1 MASSSLFP
9 RRDPSSGLDP
19 ELAANAIVRLRA
31 EESAAES
38 ATAQAVLLHEVAVLE
53 EALGDEAAAL
63 RDHLSAV
70 NADPDFH
77 EPLERLI
84 AIVGRRQSH
93 KNLGRLLDRLV
104 RVADGTEEKV
114 RALLEQAAFLA
125 YREANPAASLP
136 LLQKAAEEAPEDAA
150 VWFALELAAAAVGD
164 AELRRRALAARAQLT
179 QHSHWQALL
188 LLDLARTYMEDDQA
202 DAALEALEQ
211 ALDVAGPAAF
221 DAWSALE
228 TLGVRMDRG
237 DLVAQALGGQAR
249 LIAQA
254 LADDAS
260 PEASCVPQHLRTV
273 AHAADRW
280 LRAAEALQRRGDLTG
295 AVALLDQAL
304 ERLPDEA
311 VLLYGRIGLAE
322 LLGDTETAAVLAQRQ
337 LQSGAAGG
345 VAAGHWLRI
354 AEAAAERGDATAA
367 LAAVTEAVR
376 ASPDSLPARG
386 LQLDMLS
393 GGPDPL
399 ALALALEDTGE
410 QMSTDESKA
419 RWYVLAA
426 EEWARGCADLPR
438 AKAALA
444 RVEVLG
450 ASPALTA
457 RVGQLLAELCADVSW
472 YDECTRRLA
481 EAEVDEHERRD
492 LLFELTRGALLANQP
507 EEAGLFL
514 SALASLPAGVALS
527 RTLAAYALP
536 LLESSRDSVTEA
548 PDPHLAR
555 EIALG
560 GLSELDLPN
569 DTKRALRLGILLS
582 AVSQR
587 RDVRAS
593 QLLERLHADAPE
605 DLVVASA
612 LAALRRTVQDAA
624 GAAEVLTASAATAGD
639 ADARAALAIE
649 AGVLFWQSQ
658 RRGEAIKAFTDA
670 AAASPLSASA
680 LLSWALRAADPDT
693 ARGRRHALEMAE
705 QSNDGTSLALE
716 RFALEAGTGGDG
728 NAAEAA
734 LEEAMRAPGSE
745 LYPAALLARALWS
758 ASEADED
765 VQVGALRELAD
776 RYPSAAPLASMAAF
790 HAALRRHPNSRS
802 ARDVLVAAERWAESD
817 SSPEAALEWL
827 ASAMRAEDREAET
840 AAREVL
846 VQRLDPQSAPALHAE
861 NAMLAMLRGTEDQE
875 LIDSADPVVRLAN
888 LELALPTS
896 EPPRRAQAL
905 QGLADLLGPDDDALG
920 ATLLGYNLLAL
931 GDIAGSIASFRR
943 SVEVFPSDPAGWEGL
958 RSAAKQNGDN
968 TLLAEATAGLA
979 ETLEDHVVA
988 AELWEQAGLLLI
1000 DELDEPE
1007 RGERAL
1013 HRAVQC
1019 DVRRTAA
1026 FDRLFRIVR
1035 ARNDRDLLLELIAP
1049 RIEVSDDPDEIV
1061 KLYWERARVLRES
1074 GDRDGA
1080 LAALESVAV
1089 LEPEHLG
1096 ALALAGEIYIT
1107 RGDFAKAARNLGQLA
1122 GLSQAPAKQRLM
1134 SGVAAADLYENKLE
1148 DLPSALSILLGLFGS
1163 GLSTLPVRE
1172 RLARV
1177 AAKAQAWSEA
1187 TRALEQLMQER
1198 PTREG
1203 RIEAARLCLVICRDR
1218 LDKPKLA
1225 QPAVEKLLEE
1235 SPDDS
1240 EALELV
1246 LAGQLPPEVSARLLV
1261 QGRSALVE
1269 HLRTQPTDPE
1279 RIARLARIALHQ
1291 NDLPLRQATL
1301 GALVAL
1307 GAGSPEIDAELEAL
1321 DLRVAHVPQIA
1332 VRVEELPE
1340 LADPE
1345 DTGPIAQLMREIAP
1359 GLAQALGPRAQTFGV
1374 TKADRVDPRSGLP
1387 LRNEIAAWAGAL
1399 GVGDFDLFVGGAQP
1413 ELIVAVPTEKPV
1425 IIVGA
1430 AVKSPLCVCHRQ
1442 VLARELFSVV
1452 RGTSILRHRSPTD
1465 IAALVVAACH
1475 VGGHAVDSPPY
1486 AMLADLE
1493 RQLGGRELPKRYR
1506 KALPVLGAAIV
1517 AEGQDPLEWVRAAN
1531 CSLDRMATIA
1541 AGDVSHVL
1549 AGDGPR
1555 GGPRLST
1562 ESGKRLERVLAFALS
1577 PEYLL
1582 LRERLGM
1589 GVR

>member
-9 RRDPSSGLDP
+9 RRDPSSGPDP
-19 ELAANAIVRLRA
+19 ELASSAILRLRA

-38 ATAQAVLLHEVAVLE
+38 ATEQAVLLHEIAVLE
-53 EALGDEAAAL
+53 EGLGDEAAAL

-70 NADPDFH
+70 NADPDFR

-93 KNLGRLLDRLV
+93 KNLGKLLDRLV

-125 YREANPAASLP
+125 YREADPAAALP
-136 LLQKAAEEAPEDAA
+136 LLEQAAEAAPEDAV
-150 VWFALELAAAAVGD
+150 VWFASELAAAAVGD
-164 AELRRRALAARAQLT
+164 TALRRRALAARAQLT

-188 LLDLARTYMEDDQA
+188 LLDLARMHMEDNEA
-202 DAALEALEQ
+202 DAAFEALEQ
-211 ALDVAGPAAF
+211 ALDLAGPAAF
-221 DAWSALE
+221 EAMSELESFALRTE
-228 TLGVRMDRG
+228 RN
-237 DLVAQALGGQAR
+237 DLVAQAHGGQAR

-254 LADDAS
+254 LAGDAS
-260 PEASCVPQHLRTV
+260 PEASSVPQHLRTM
-273 AHAADRW
+273 AHAADCW
-280 LRAAEALQRRGDLTG
+280 LRAAEASRHHGDLTG

-311 VLLYGRIGLAE
+311 GLLHSRIGLAE
-322 LLGDTETAAVLAQRQ
+322 LLGDTETAAALAQRQ
-337 LQSGAAGG
+337 LQAGATGG
-345 VAAGHWLRI
+345 VAASHWLKI
-354 AEAAAERGDATAA
+354 AEAAAERGDASAA

-376 ASPDSLPARG
+376 ASPDSLPGRG

-399 ALALALEDTGE
+399 ALAAALEETAE
-410 QMSTDESKA
+410 QMSTKECNA
-419 RWYVLAA
+419 RWHILAA
-426 EEWARGCADLPR
+426 EEWARGCADVPR
-438 AKAALA
+438 AKATLA
-444 RVEVLG
+444 RVEILG

-481 EAEVDEHERRD
+481 EAEVGEHERRD

-507 EEAGLFL
+507 EEASRYL
-514 SALASLPAGVALS
+514 SALAALPAGVALS

-536 LLESSRDSVTEA
+536 LLESTQDSTAEA
-548 PDPHLAR
+548 PDTHLAR

-560 GLSELDLPN
+560 GLAELDIPN
-569 DTKRALRLGILLS
+569 DTKRALSLGIVLS
-582 AVSQR
+582 AVAQR
-587 RDVRAS
+587 RDVRAT
-593 QLLERLHADAPE
+593 QLLERLHDDAPE

-612 LAALRRTVQDAA
+612 LAALRRTVKDAA
-624 GAAEVLTASAATAGD
+624 GAAEILARSAATASD
-639 ADARAALAIE
+639 PDARAALAIE
-649 AGVLFWQSQ
+649 AGVLYWQSQ
-658 RRGEAIKAFTDA
+658 RRGEAIREFTSA
-670 AAASPLSASA
+670 ATASPSSANA
-680 LLSWALRAADPDT
+680 LLGWALRTADPDT

-705 QSNDGTSLALE
+705 QSNDGASLALE
-716 RFALEAGTGGDG
+716 RFALEVGAGGDR
-728 NAAEAA
+728 NAAAAA
-734 LEEAMRAPGSE
+734 LETAMRDPGGD

-758 ASEADED
+758 AGEADD
-765 VQVGALRELAD
+765 SAQIVALQELAD
-776 RYPSAAPLASMAAF
+776 LYPSTASLASMEAF
-790 HAALRRHPNSRS
+790 QAALRHPQS
-802 ARDVLVAAERWAESD
+802 ASSGRDVLAAAEHWAQLD

-827 ASAMRAEDREAET
+827 ASAMRAGDREAEA

-846 VQRLDPQSAPALHAE
+846 IERMDPQSAPALRAE
-861 NAMLAMLRGTEDQE
+861 NAILAMLRGAEDQE
-875 LIDSADPVVRLAN
+875 LIDSTDPAVRLAN

-896 EPPRRAQAL
+896 EPVRRAQAL
-905 QGLADLLGPDDDALG
+905 QGLGDLLGADDEALG
-920 ATLLGYNLLAL
+920 ATLLGYNRLAL
-931 GDIAGSIASFRR
+931 GDVAGSIVSFRR
-943 SVEVFPSDPAGWEGL
+943 AVEAFPSDPAGWEGL
-958 RSAAKQNGDN
+958 RSAAKQNGDKG
-968 TLLAEATAGLA
+968 LLAEATAGLA
-979 ETLEDHVVA
+979 ETLEDRVVA
-988 AELWEQAGLLLI
+988 AELWEQAGLLLL
-1000 DELDEPE
+1000 DELNDSD

-1013 HRAVQC
+1013 YRAVRC
-1019 DVRRTAA
+1019 DVHRTAA

-1096 ALALAGEIYIT
+1096 ALALAGEIHIT
-1107 RGDFAKAARNLGQLA
+1107 HGDFAKAAVNLGQLA
-1122 GLSQAPAKQRLM
+1122 ALSQAPAKQRLM

-1148 DLPSALSILLGLFGS
+1148 DLPSALNVLLGLFSS

-1177 AAKAQAWSEA
+1177 AAKAHAWSEA

-1198 PTREG
+1198 PTPEG
-1203 RIEAARLCLVICRDR
+1203 RIEAARLCMVICRDR
-1218 LDKPKLA
+1218 LGKPKLA
-1225 QPAVEKLLEE
+1225 EPSVEKLLEE
-1235 SPDDS
+1235 APDDA

-1246 LAGQLPPEVSARLLV
+1246 LAGHFPPEVSARLLL
-1261 QGRSALVE
+1261 RARAALVG
-1269 HLRTQPTDPE
+1269 HLSNQPNDPE
-1279 RIARLARIALHQ
+1279 RIGRLARIAQCQ

-1307 GAGSPEIDAELEAL
+1307 GAGSPEIDVELEAL

-1332 VRVEELPE
+1332 VHVEDLPE

-1345 DTGPIAQLMREIAP
+1345 DTGPITELMREIAP
-1359 GLAQALGPRAQTFGV
+1359 GLAETLGPRAQTFGV
-1374 TKADRVDPRSGLP
+1374 TKADRIDPRSGLP

-1399 GVGDFDLFVGGAQP
+1399 GVGDFDLFVESSQP

-1430 AVKSPLCVCHRQ
+1430 MVTSPLSIRHRQ
-1442 VLARELFSVV
+1442 VLARELFAVV
-1452 RGTSILRHRSPTD
+1452 RGTSILRHRDPTD
-1465 IAALVVAACH
+1465 IAALIVAACH
-1475 VGGHAVDSPPY
+1475 VGGHAIDSPPY
-1486 AMLADLE
+1486 AILADLE
-1493 RQLGGRELPKRYR
+1493 RQLGRLPKRYR
-1506 KALPVLGAAIV
+1506 KALPILGAAIA
-1517 AEGQDPLEWVRAAN
+1517 AEGHDPMDWVRAAN

-1555 GGPRLST
+1555 GGPQLST
-1562 ESGKRLERVLAFALS
+1562 ESRKRLERVLAFALS